1 MDADLSRMAFLGF
14 GEAAM
19 AFAPACHA
27 RMNGALR
34 AFDIKTEA
42 PETEQAKRA
51 DYARF
56 GITGSASCADAMDAA
71 DLILSLVTADQALT
85 AAAKAAKTLPEG
97 ALYCDM
103 NSVSPDTKREAAEI
117 IAAAGGR
124 YVDVAVMAPVHPKRE
139 NAPLLV
145 SGPHAEAALAALKGA
160 GFTDVAIAGDRVG
173 RASAIKM
180 IRSIMVKGLEAL
192 SAECLIA
199 ANRAD
204 VTEEVVTSLA
214 ESFPSYD
221 WGDRGDYALNRMMV
235 HGKRRAAEMEEVV
248 KTLKGLG
255 LDGACSQ
262 ATVDWQGAVG
272 ALNLDPADGLA
283 AKIAQIEAERQARGA
298 RLA

>member
-1 MDADLSRMAFLGF
+1 MAFLGF

-42 PETEQAKRA
+42 PETEQAKHA
-51 DYARF
+51 DYERF
-56 GITGSASCADAMDAA
+56 NIAGAASCAAAMDAA
-71 DLILSLVTADQALT
+71 ELILSLVTADQALS
-85 AAAKAAKTLPEG
+85 AATEAARTLPEG

-103 NSVSPDTKREAAEI
+103 NSVSPDTKREAADI
-117 IAAAGGR
+117 IEAAGGR

-139 NAPLLV
+139 NVPLLV
-145 SGPHAEAALAALKGA
+145 SGPHAEAALAALKAA
-160 GFTDVAIAGDRVG
+160 GFADVGIAGGEVG

-180 IRSIMVKGLEAL
+180 IRSIMVKGMEAL

-199 ANRAD
+199 ASRAD
-204 VTEEVVTSLA
+204 VREEVINSLT
-214 ESFPSYD
+214 ESMPSYD
-221 WGDRGDYALNRMMV
+221 WSGRGDYALNRMMI

-272 ALNLDPADGLA
+272 ALGLDPADGLA

>member
-1 MDADLSRMAFLGF
+1 MLKSLGF
-14 GEAAM
+14 T
-19 AFAPACHA
+19 
-27 RMNGALR
+27 RLR
-34 AFDIKTEA
+34 AI
-42 PETEQAKRA
+42 
-51 DYARF
+51 
-56 GITGSASCADAMDAA
+56 
-71 DLILSLVTADQALT
+71 
-85 AAAKAAKTLPEG
+85 EG
-97 ALYCDM
+97 D
-103 NSVSPDTKREAAEI
+103 
-117 IAAAGGR
+117 
-124 YVDVAVMAPVHPKRE
+124 
-139 NAPLLV
+139 
-145 SGPHAEAALAALKGA
+145 
-160 GFTDVAIAGDRVG
+160 VG